1 MASSPPISRL
11 ARQADR
17 LILLAL
23 WAAVAMALGLGL
35 YYGQLGLALG
45 VGLPLALVGS
55 FAALGAPGTLATRL
69 VLSAALMASVALHI
83 QLARGLTEM
92 HFGVFVTLA
101 FLLAYR
107 DWRPLVLAAGVIAV
121 HHVLFDRLQA
131 AGAGTY
137 CLSEPDLLRVVVHAG
152 YVVAQTALEVYLAAL
167 MRRAATQ
174 GEELTAIVEH
184 IGSDGVIALDV
195 GGLPARTR
203 GAAGLQAALLSLG
216 RVLQTVGGSIA
227 SIQTASS
234 EIASGSLDLSGR
246 TEQAAGQLQQ
256 TASAMVQ
263 LSGTV
268 QQTAESARLASQLAA
283 GAAEVAGRGG
293 QVVADVVTTMGEI
306 NQASK
311 RIADI
316 IGVIDGI
323 AFQTNILAL
332 NAAVEA
338 ARAGEQGRGFA
349 VVAGEVRSLAGR
361 SAEAA
366 REIKQLISDSVE
378 KVDAGAQLVGSAG
391 STMDEIVAAVQR
403 VSDIIRDITT
413 AAQAQSEGIA
423 QVNGAVHQLDA
434 ATQQNAALVEQSS
447 AAAESLREQAGQ
459 LAQAMQGI
467 RAG

>member
-1 MASSPPISRL
+1 MASSLPPSRL

-17 LILLAL
+17 LILLSLLASVVM
-23 WAAVAMALGLGL
+23 AVGLGV
-35 YYGQLGLALG
+35 YVGQPGLALG
-45 VGLPLALVGS
+45 AGLPLALLGTLV
-55 FAALGAPGTLATRL
+55 ALGAPGSLASRL
-69 VLSAALMASVALHI
+69 VLSATLMSSVALHI

-121 HHVLFDRLQA
+121 HHVVFDRLQA
-131 AGAGTY
+131 AGLGTY
-137 CLSEPDLLRVVVHAG
+137 CLAEPDLMRVMVHAG
-152 YVVAQTALEVYLAAL
+152 YVVVQTALEVYLATL
-167 MRRAATQ
+167 MRSAATQ
-174 GEELTAIVEH
+174 GQELESLVEH
-184 IGSDGVIALDV
+184 LGAQGRIALDV
-195 GGLPARTR
+195 QSLPARTSA
-203 GAAGLQAALLSLG
+203 AAGLKTALLSLG
-216 RVLQTVGGSIA
+216 EVLKTVGGSIA

-263 LSGTV
+263 LSGAV
-268 QQTAESARLASQLAA
+268 QQTAESARVASQLAA

-366 REIKQLISDSVE
+366 REIKQLIGDSVQ

-391 STMDEIVAAVQR
+391 TTMDEIVAAVQR
-403 VSDIIRDITT
+403 VSDIIRDIT
-413 AAQAQSEGIA
+413 AATQAQSEGIA

-434 ATQQNAALVEQSS
+434 STQQNAALVEQSS
-447 AAAESLREQAGQ
+447 AAAESLRQQAGQ

-467 RAG
+467 RAA